1 MDVEMI
7 FKIAGIGVV
16 VAVAEQLLSRAG
28 RQDIALMVA
37 LAGLAIVM
45 LITVSAVGEVFAAV
59 RTLFALP

>member
-1 MDVEMI
+1 
-7 FKIAGIGVV
+7 
-16 VAVAEQLLSRAG
+16 
-28 RQDIALMVA
+28 VA